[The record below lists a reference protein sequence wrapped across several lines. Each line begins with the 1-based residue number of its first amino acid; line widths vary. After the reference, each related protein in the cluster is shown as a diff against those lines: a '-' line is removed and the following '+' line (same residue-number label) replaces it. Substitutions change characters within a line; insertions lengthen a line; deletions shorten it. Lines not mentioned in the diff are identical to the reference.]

1 MQRKDNRLMCMDGCG
16 HGKEGAAKGVNDIES
31 MFPQHPHPPPS
42 IGIPSLLSPTPCC
55 NPTVFFHQLLPHSI
69 YNPTS
74 HCGAAY
80 YCNILGFTRPTF
92 CNAASS
98 WPAALGSVPWVVAV
112 CWVLLP
118 GNVMVTMMWP
128 GCFAPAQNSPFLGAS
143 QSCGNMCE

>member
-1 MQRKDNRLMCMDGCG
+1 MSKACSL
-16 HGKEGAAKGVNDIES
+16 S
-31 MFPQHPHPPPS
+31 TPTPHPQLV
-42 IGIPSLLSPTPCC
+42 SLACSRLPFAVTPLFC
-55 NPTVFFHQLLPHSI
+55 FHQLLPHSI

-128 GCFAPAQNSPFLGAS
+128 SCFAPAQSNPLLLAS
-143 QSCGNMCE
+143 QNCEHMCVIPYLRTTMGPHHVVLRAAPRSF